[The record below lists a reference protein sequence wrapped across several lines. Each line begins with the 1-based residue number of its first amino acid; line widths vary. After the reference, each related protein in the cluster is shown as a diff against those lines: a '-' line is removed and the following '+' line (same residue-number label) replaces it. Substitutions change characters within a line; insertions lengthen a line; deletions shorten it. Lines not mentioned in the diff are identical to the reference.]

1 MLDRKRIAVVMPA
14 YNAAE
19 TLRRTFAE
27 IPRGIV
33 DDIIL
38 TDDASADSTVAL
50 AAELGIHTIRHD
62 RNRGY
67 GGNQKTCYAAAL
79 ARGADIVVMLHPDY
93 QYTPRLITAMAAM
106 LTSGQFDA
114 VLASRILGRGALQG
128 GMPVYKYV
136 ANRGLTLVENL
147 LLGIKLSEYHTGYR
161 GWTREVL
168 ERLPLLA
175 CSDDFVFD
183 NQMIVQALQFGFR
196 IGEISC
202 PTKYFPE
209 ASSIGFARSVTY
221 GLGVLR
227 TALDFRLHR
236 MGVMSAAIFED
247 SAGLRLAGLGQALD
261 VRPDEG
267 ENDRQELDDHEPP

>member
-1 MLDRKRIAVVMPA
+1 MLDQKRITVVLPA
-14 YNAAE
+14 YNAAR
-19 TLRRTFAE
+19 TLRQTHAE
-27 IPRGIV
+27 IPHDIV

-38 TDDASADSTVAL
+38 TDDASSDGTVAL
-50 AAELGIHTIRHD
+50 AQELGIHTIRHD

-93 QYTPRLITAMAAM
+93 QYTPRLVTAMASM

-136 ANRGLTLVENL
+136 ANRVLTLAENMM
-147 LLGIKLSEYHTGYR
+147 LGIKLSEYHTGYR
-161 GWTREVL
+161 AWTRGVL

-183 NQMIVQALQFGFR
+183 NQMIAQAVQCGFS

-209 ASSIGFARSVTY
+209 ASSINFKRSTIY
-221 GLGVLR
+221 GIGVLR

-236 MGVMSAAIFED
+236 LGVHTSPIFADAPAA
-247 SAGLRLAGLGQALD
+247 RLALAAG
-261 VRPDEG
+261 
-267 ENDRQELDDHEPP
+267 

>member
-1 MLDRKRIAVVMPA
+1 MLDQKQITVVLPA
-14 YNAAE
+14 YNAAR
-19 TLRRTFAE
+19 TLRQTYAE
-27 IPRGIV
+27 IPHDIV

-38 TDDASADSTVAL
+38 TDDASSDGTVAL
-50 AAELGIHTIRHD
+50 AQELGIHTIRHD

-93 QYTPRLITAMAAM
+93 QYTPRLVTAMASM

-114 VLASRILGRGALQG
+114 VLASRILGRGALRG
-128 GMPVYKYV
+128 GMPLYKYV
-136 ANRGLTLVENL
+136 ANRGLTLAENMM
-147 LLGIKLSEYHTGYR
+147 LGIKLSEYHTGYR
-161 GWTREVL
+161 AWTRAVL

-183 NQMIVQALQFGFR
+183 NQMIAQAVQCGFS

-209 ASSIGFARSVTY
+209 ASSINFRRSTIY

-227 TALDFRLHR
+227 TALDFRLNR
-236 MGVMSAAIFED
+236 MGLYTSPIFADAPAA
-247 SAGLRLAGLGQALD
+247 RLVLAAS
-261 VRPDEG
+261 
-267 ENDRQELDDHEPP
+267 

>member
-1 MLDRKRIAVVMPA
+1 MLDQKRIAVVMPA
-14 YNAAE
+14 YNAAA
-19 TLRRTFAE
+19 TLRQTYEE
-27 IPRGIV
+27 IPHGIV

-38 TDDASADSTVAL
+38 TDDASADATVAL

-114 VLASRILGRGALQG
+114 VLASRILGRGALKG
-128 GMPVYKYV
+128 GMPVYKYI

-183 NQMIVQALQFGFR
+183 NQMIVQALRFGFR

-209 ASSIGFARSVTY
+209 ASSIGFGRSVTY

-227 TALDFRLHR
+227 TAAAFRLHR
-236 MGVMSAAIFED
+236 MGVLSPAIFED
-247 SAGLRLAGLGQALD
+247 SAELRLSGLGQALD

-267 ENDRQELDDHEPP
+267 EKDSQ